1 MDPYLAVT
9 AHYISTAPAQWAL
22 KSQLLAYEP
31 IEGSHSGANT
41 AAVLLRVI
49 DRYEFRRKVWLIINY
64 FVSVG
69 VISCCL
75 LQLGWATADNAAN
88 MDRGMRVVERCIKS
102 EHPQWTMSKR
112 RVRCM
117 EHIGNLAAEA
127 FIKAACPN
135 PTSFKRSGRAAD
147 EDGAECSEDDI
158 SEDEDVDSELADFD
172 PKDVLGKL
180 HALIVQ
186 VSRSR

>member
-1 MDPYLAVT
+1 MDPYLSVT
-9 AHYISTAPAQWAL
+9 AHYISTTPAQWTL

-49 DRYEFRRKVWLIINY
+49 DRYEVRQKVWLIINDM
-64 FVSVG
+64 SLNA
-69 VISCCL
+69 ISRHL
-75 LQLGWATADNAAN
+75 LKLGWATADNAAN
-88 MDRGMRVVERCIKS
+88 MDRGMRIVERCIKS
-102 EHPQWTMSKR
+102 EHPQWTMRKR

-135 PTSFKRSGRAAD
+135 PTSFRAPGNAAD
-147 EDGAECSEDDI
+147 EDDVERFEDYT
-158 SEDEDVDSELADFD
+158 SGDEDVDAELTDFD

-186 VSRSR
+186 VK